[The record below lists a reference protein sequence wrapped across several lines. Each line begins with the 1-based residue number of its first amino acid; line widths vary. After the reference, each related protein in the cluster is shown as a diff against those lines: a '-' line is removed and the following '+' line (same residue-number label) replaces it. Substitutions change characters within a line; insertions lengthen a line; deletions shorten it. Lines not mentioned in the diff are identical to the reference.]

1 MPLISLPKH
10 KMLELGI
17 LRAAEMQGFGVAI
30 CARGIVV
37 PAIDFKSKDSAR
49 NYPTKFDD

>member
-30 CARGIVV
+30 CAQGIVV